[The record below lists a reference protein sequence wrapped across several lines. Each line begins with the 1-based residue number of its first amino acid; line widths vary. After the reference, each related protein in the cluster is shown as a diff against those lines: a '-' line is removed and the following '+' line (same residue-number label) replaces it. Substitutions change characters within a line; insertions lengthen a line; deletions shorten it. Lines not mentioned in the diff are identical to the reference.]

1 MLEISGRHLLLSLFA
16 GFALVLVALVPPA
29 IYGSDS
35 ANMMGVADSLAT
47 DGNFDVPC
55 GDQALPG
62 RGGRCFSTFYPLI
75 SILAVPFVLAGRAI
89 SSFVGVS
96 PEFGGH
102 LVALLVPALAA
113 AGAATMTAAVAWQF
127 GASKGAGIFAGA
139 AFAFGTEVLTYA
151 RTFFAETL
159 AAFFVILALWGLT
172 QTGRKR
178 WWWYAGIPL
187 AILTKPQMVLIG
199 PAIGLVLAV
208 GTRKLRPLWEAGFAT
223 AAGAVIYGLYNWLRF
238 EDATN
243 FGGASREIGAEQ
255 YAPGSVVD
263 ALGLLLI
270 SPGRGLIW
278 FSPIVLVGAY
288 VLFQRRR
295 EPLALACVAA
305 CAAIL
310 LVAVSN
316 PGSGWNWGTRYLVPA
331 LPLLCAAAGA
341 ARGRALR
348 AAVALALVGFIVAL
362 PTTFSPFQRYYAENA
377 ERGQIASQRYWNL
390 ADGPLIGV
398 WGSAARQLQ
407 AAADTDVA
415 ILVEQNEA
423 GREPE
428 LARVPVEEQPRMRIV
443 ALWWWVLPAGGV
455 PWYVG
460 ALASALCI
468 LAGASTLVLS
478 ARRPLVHRRAAQEP

>member
-1 MLEISGRHLLLSLFA
+1 MRRRLLGVLGQHPLLALFT
-16 GFALVLVALVPPA
+16 GYTLVLAALLPPTV
-29 IYGSDS
+29 YSSDGV
-35 ANMMGVADSLAT
+35 NMMGVADSLAT
-47 DGNFDVPC
+47 GGNFDVAC
-55 GDQALPG
+55 GDQAIPG

-75 SILAVPFVLAGRAI
+75 SVLAVPFVVVGRAI
-89 SSFVGVS
+89 SSSVGVS

-113 AGAATMTAAVAWQF
+113 SGAATMTAAVAWQF
-127 GASKGAGIFAGA
+127 GASQRAGVFAGA
-139 AFAFGTEVLTYA
+139 AFAFGTEALVYA

-159 AAFFVILALWGLT
+159 ASFFVVLAVWGAT

-187 AILTKPQMVLIG
+187 AILAKPQMALIG
-199 PAIGLVLAV
+199 PAVGLALTVR
-208 GTRKLRPLWEAGFAT
+208 TRELRPLWEGFAAT
-223 AAGAVIYGLYNWLRF
+223 AAGVVVYGLYNWLRF
-238 EDATN
+238 EDAMN
-243 FGGASREIGAEQ
+243 FGGSSREIGAEQ
-255 YAPGSVVD
+255 YSPDAVVD

-278 FSPIVLVGAY
+278 FSPVVLVGAY

-305 CAAIL
+305 FAAIL
-310 LVAVSN
+310 LVAVGN
-316 PGSGWNWGTRYLVPA
+316 PGSGYNWASRYLVPA

-348 AAVALALVGFIVAL
+348 AAVVLALVGLIIAL
-362 PTTFSPFQRYYAENA
+362 PTVVSPFERYYAENA
-377 ERGQIASQRYWNL
+377 DRGQVASKRYWDL

-415 ILVEQNEA
+415 SLVKQNQVERDT
-423 GREPE
+423 GLVRT
-428 LARVPVEEQPRMRIV
+428 PVDQQERMKVV

-455 PWYVG
+455 PWLFG
-460 ALASALCI
+460 ALASVLCI
-468 LAGASTLVLS
+468 LAGTTLLVVS
-478 ARRPLVHRRAAQEP
+478 ARSRLA